1 MEDLILTAIR
11 HRVVPAVNEILDG
24 EDEGRGQAPPFLE
37 FEACFGSGTVRPEVS
52 VLSCERNKKERI
64 VQVDAYLVEIVI
76 ETTDEVAGFR
86 YAAAFDEALAGN
98 STMGGV
104 ADRAVIV
111 GKKYSPVDVVLTVR
125 VTVEAVR

>member
-1 MEDLILTAIR
+1 MR
-11 HRVVPAVNEILDG
+11 HRVVPAVNDLLD
-24 EDEGRGQAPPFLE
+24 DEGGQTQGGRTPPLPLLD
-37 FEACFGSGTVRPEVS
+37 FEACFGSGTVRPEVT
-52 VLSCERNKKERI
+52 VVSCERNKKERI

-76 ETTDEVAGFR
+76 ETTDEAAGFR
-86 YAAAFDEALAGN
+86 YAAAFDEALASN

-111 GKKYSPVDVVLTVR
+111 GKKYSPVDVVITLR